1 VFVCFTQ
8 KEKEHLSSVDE
19 HDDGIFFEEE
29 AQKKK
34 VRWDDRHLSS
44 VFFLVFCLLWKK
56 KEGEFF

>member
-1 VFVCFTQ
+1 M
-8 KEKEHLSSVDE
+8 DE